1 MLGRTASSLFWISRY
16 MERAENMARMLDVG
30 YRVSLMPGIDSTE
43 HEQWESTLNAAG
55 IAERFFTTHETASL
69 PHIRDFMLF
78 DKHNPSSVYNCLSAA
93 RTNARSVRTAITT
106 EMWESIN
113 ETWIEYSTIRPGQ
126 GGASDLIKLLDWIKR
141 NTAQFRGALLN
152 TILRKNGYSFSQ
164 LGVFTERADNTARIL
179 DVKYYVLLPRA
190 DLVGS
195 DVDLR
200 QWSTILR
207 AASAHRSYRHVYR
220 DRYRPR
226 NIADFLILREEM
238 PRSLAH
244 CYNWISAT
252 CGDLEKFYQ
261 SRCDCHDLA
270 DNMYQQLKSTNVDE
284 IFQRG
289 LHEFLGDFIAG
300 NSAFA
305 ASVAEDYNFY

>member
-30 YRVSLMPGIDSTE
+30 YRVSLTPGLDSG
-43 HEQWESTLNAAG
+43 HREQWESTLNAAG
-55 IAERFFTTHETASL
+55 IAEAFFAKHETAGL
-69 PHIRDFMLF
+69 APIRDFMLF
-78 DKHNPSSVYNCLSAA
+78 DKDNPSSVVSCLNAA

-113 ETWIEYSTIRPGQ
+113 ETWIAFSSIRPSHKP
-126 GGASDLIKLLDWIKR
+126 ATELPKMLDWIKR

-152 TILRKNGYSFSQ
+152 TILRDDGYSFSQ

-179 DVKYYVLLPRA
+179 DVKYYVLLPRN

-195 DVDLR
+195 DVDLQ

-220 DRYRPR
+220 DRYKPW

-244 CYNWISAT
+244 CYGWIAST
-252 CGDLEKFYQ
+252 CADLELFYHA
-261 SRCDCHDLA
+261 RCNCHDLA
-270 DNMYQQLKSTNVDE
+270 EQSYIKLKSSKMDQ
-284 IFQRG
+284 IFRQG
-289 LHEFLGDFIAG
+289 LHEFLAEFITA
-300 NSAFA
+300 NSAFGMA
-305 ASVAEDYNFY
+305 VADDYNFY